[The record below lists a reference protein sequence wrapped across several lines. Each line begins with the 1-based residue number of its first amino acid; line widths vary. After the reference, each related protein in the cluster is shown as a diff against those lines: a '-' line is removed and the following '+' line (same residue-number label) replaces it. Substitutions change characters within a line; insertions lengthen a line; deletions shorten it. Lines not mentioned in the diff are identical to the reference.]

1 MRSCDDRAWASYT
14 GGAIATLAAAP
25 KRLRA
30 VKAAK
35 GELPQIKAG
44 EKRKNDMRVRDAMTH
59 GIIGVRDTASLAEA
73 VETMLRAGIS
83 ALCVFDERKALVGI
97 LSEGDLLRRGELG
110 TEKRRPRWLESLLS
124 GGRLAHAYAHE
135 HGRTAAEVMTREV
148 VTIDE
153 DAPLAE
159 AVDAM
164 IRRRVKRLPVVRGGS
179 VIGVVSRSDLLKR
192 LYVEL
197 RRDAA
202 PCSDAEICVAVQ
214 KEIESRGWA
223 PRASV
228 RVSAQNGEVT
238 LEGAIADERLREGLR
253 VIAENVPGVKSVRDR
268 LAWVE
273 PNSGMLLSAE
283 NEPSK

>member
-1 MRSCDDRAWASYT
+1 
-14 GGAIATLAAAP
+14 
-25 KRLRA
+25 
-30 VKAAK
+30 
-35 GELPQIKAG
+35 
-44 EKRKNDMRVRDAMTH
+44 MRVRDAMTR

-159 AVDAM
+159 AVDTM

-197 RRDAA
+197 RRDAE
-202 PCSDAEICVAVQ
+202 PRSDAEICAAIQ
-214 KEIESRGWA
+214 AEIESRGWT

-228 RVSAQNGEVT
+228 RVSAKNGEVT
-238 LEGAIADERLREGLR
+238 LDGAIADERLREGLR
-253 VIAENVPGVKSVRDR
+253 VIAENIPGVKSVHDR

-283 NEPSK
+283 DELSK

>member
-1 MRSCDDRAWASYT
+1 
-14 GGAIATLAAAP
+14 
-25 KRLRA
+25 
-30 VKAAK
+30 
-35 GELPQIKAG
+35 
-44 EKRKNDMRVRDAMTH
+44 MRVRDAMTH

-153 DAPLAE
+153 DAPLSE

-197 RRDAA
+197 RRDCGA
-202 PCSDAEICVAVQ
+202 PFRRRDLRRHPEGDRVARLGPARFRPRFGQERRSDA
-214 KEIESRGWA
+214 RGRDRRRTPA
-223 PRASV
+223 RGPAGDRREHPR
-228 RVSAQNGEVT
+228 GEV
-238 LEGAIADERLREGLR
+238 GARPARLGRAQFRHAAVGGGRAAE
-253 VIAENVPGVKSVRDR
+253 VIGAAAS
-268 LAWVE
+268 
-273 PNSGMLLSAE
+273 LSR
-283 NEPSK
+283 

>member
-1 MRSCDDRAWASYT
+1 
-14 GGAIATLAAAP
+14 
-25 KRLRA
+25 
-30 VKAAK
+30 
-35 GELPQIKAG
+35 
-44 EKRKNDMRVRDAMTH
+44 MRVRDAMTH

-164 IRRRVKRLPVVRGGS
+164 IRAG
-179 VIGVVSRSDLLKR
+179 
-192 LYVEL
+192 
-197 RRDAA
+197 
-202 PCSDAEICVAVQ
+202 
-214 KEIESRGWA
+214 
-223 PRASV
+223 
-228 RVSAQNGEVT
+228 
-238 LEGAIADERLREGLR
+238 
-253 VIAENVPGVKSVRDR
+253 
-268 LAWVE
+268 
-273 PNSGMLLSAE
+273 
-283 NEPSK
+283 

>member
-1 MRSCDDRAWASYT
+1 
-14 GGAIATLAAAP
+14 
-25 KRLRA
+25 
-30 VKAAK
+30 
-35 GELPQIKAG
+35 
-44 EKRKNDMRVRDAMTH
+44 MRVRDAMTH

-197 RRDAA
+197 RRDCE
-202 PCSDAEICVAVQ
+202 PRSDAEICAAIQ
-214 KEIESRGWA
+214 AEIEFARLGAARLGPRFGQGRRSDARRRDHRRAPARGPA
-223 PRASV
+223 GDRREHPRREV
-228 RVSAQNGEVT
+228 RARPARLGRAQFRHADDGGGRTVEVI
-238 LEGAIADERLREGLR
+238 GAGR
-253 VIAENVPGVKSVRDR
+253 
-268 LAWVE
+268 
-273 PNSGMLLSAE
+273 
-283 NEPSK
+283 

>member
-1 MRSCDDRAWASYT
+1 
-14 GGAIATLAAAP
+14 
-25 KRLRA
+25 
-30 VKAAK
+30 
-35 GELPQIKAG
+35 
-44 EKRKNDMRVRDAMTH
+44 MRVRDAMTH

-153 DAPLAE
+153 DAPLSE
-159 AVDAM
+159 AVDLM

-197 RRDAA
+197 RRDSEPVRTPRSASPSRKRSRRAA
-202 PCSDAEICVAVQ
+202 
-214 KEIESRGWA
+214 G
-223 PRASV
+223 PRAPP
-228 RVSAQNGEVT
+228 SAFRPRT
-238 LEGAIADERLREGLR
+238 A
-253 VIAENVPGVKSVRDR
+253 K
-268 LAWVE
+268 
-273 PNSGMLLSAE
+273 
-283 NEPSK
+283 

>member
-1 MRSCDDRAWASYT
+1 
-14 GGAIATLAAAP
+14 
-25 KRLRA
+25 
-30 VKAAK
+30 
-35 GELPQIKAG
+35 
-44 EKRKNDMRVRDAMTH
+44 MRVRDAMTH

-159 AVDAM
+159 AVDTM

-197 RRDAA
+197 RRDAE
-202 PCSDAEICVAVQ
+202 PRSDAEICAAIQ
-214 KEIESRGWA
+214 AEIESRGWT

-228 RVSAQNGEVT
+228 RVSAKNGEVT
-238 LEGAIADERLREGLR
+238 LDGAIADERLREGLR
-253 VIAENVPGVKSVRDR
+253 VIAENIPGVKSVHDK

-283 NEPSK
+283 DELSK

>member
-1 MRSCDDRAWASYT
+1 
-14 GGAIATLAAAP
+14 
-25 KRLRA
+25 
-30 VKAAK
+30 
-35 GELPQIKAG
+35 
-44 EKRKNDMRVRDAMTH
+44 MRVRDAMTH
-59 GIIGVRDTASLAEA
+59 GIIGVRETASLAEA

-153 DAPLAE
+153 DAPLSE
-159 AVDAM
+159 AVDVM

-197 RRDAA
+197 RRDSE
-202 PCSDAEICVAVQ
+202 PCSDAEICAAIQ

-223 PRASV
+223 PRASI
-228 RVSAQNGEVT
+228 RVSAKNGEVT

-253 VIAENVPGVKSVRDR
+253 VIAENVPGVKSVHDR

-283 NEPSK
+283 DEQSK

>member
-1 MRSCDDRAWASYT
+1 
-14 GGAIATLAAAP
+14 
-25 KRLRA
+25 LRA
-30 VKAAK
+30 VKAAN
-35 GELPQIKAG
+35 GEMRQIKAA
-44 EKRKNDMRVRDAMTH
+44 EKRKKDMRVRDAMTR

-159 AVDAM
+159 AVDTM

-197 RRDAA
+197 RRDAE
-202 PCSDAEICVAVQ
+202 PRSDAEICAAIQ
-214 KEIESRGWA
+214 AEIESRGWT

-228 RVSAQNGEVT
+228 RVSAKNGEVT
-238 LEGAIADERLREGLR
+238 LDGAIADERLREGLR
-253 VIAENVPGVKSVRDR
+253 VIAENIPGVKSVHDK

-283 NEPSK
+283 DELSK

>member
-1 MRSCDDRAWASYT
+1 
-14 GGAIATLAAAP
+14 
-25 KRLRA
+25 
-30 VKAAK
+30 
-35 GELPQIKAG
+35 
-44 EKRKNDMRVRDAMTH
+44 MRVRDAMTH
-59 GIIGVRDTASLAEA
+59 GIIGVRETATLAEA

-83 ALCVFDERKALVGI
+83 ALCIFDERKALVGI
-97 LSEGDLLRRGELG
+97 LSEGDLMRRGELG
-110 TEKRRPRWLESLLS
+110 TERRRPRWLESLLS

-135 HGRTAAEVMTREV
+135 HGRTVAEVMTRDV

-153 DAPLAE
+153 DAQLAE

-197 RRDAA
+197 KRTAK
-202 PCSDAEICVAVQ
+202 PHSDAEICASVQ
-214 KEIESRGWA
+214 AEIESRGWA

-228 RVSAQNGEVT
+228 RVTSKDGEVT
-238 LEGAIADERLREGLR
+238 LDGAIADERLREGLR
-253 VIAENVPGVKSVRDR
+253 VIAENISGVKSVRDK

-283 NEPSK
+283 DDPPK